1 MAIFPGEPELISFT
15 EAKDDGSGGDN
26 WNNKSWK
33 ARQIVT
39 TNKTSKFYRP
49 AALCPSCHQTNSVKE
64 LRNQIS
70 QPVLADN
77 NL

>member
-39 TNKTSKFYRP
+39 TNKPTTNFLQ
-49 AALCPSCHQTNSVKE
+49 AGCPSCRQTNSVKE